1 MRRLSVVPVVLA
13 ACLTATIALAAR
25 ETATANFESL
35 SASGV
40 QGEATLRAMPA
51 NGAQVGGTQIHGSL
65 TGLQPGVEYVVQLFT
80 GSQNCASGTPSALVV
95 RVTANPAGQAVFNQ
109 KVDTEL
115 ATIGSLGVQ
124 KVSDQ
129 SWQACAAIA
138 P

>member
-25 ETATANFESL
+25 DTATANFESL

-40 QGEATLRAMPA
+40 VGLATLKAMPA
-51 NGAQVGGTQIHGSL
+51 TGAQTAGTQIHGSL
-65 TGLQPGVEYVVQLFT
+65 KGLQPGVEYVVQLYT
-80 GSQNCASGTPSALVV
+80 GSQSCASGTPSAQVV
-95 RVTANPAGQAVFNQ
+95 RVTANPAGQAVFNE
-109 KVDTEL
+109 KVEADL

-129 SWQACAAIA
+129 SLQACAPIA